1 MILFLLACVVNE
13 EINIDTA
20 SSECAS
26 LNYHNF
32 GDAFMTQYCLG
43 CHAFESLNREGAPTF
58 ITLDT
63 LENIQVFREAIIR
76 TINEETMPPQGGV
89 AEETRQ
95 IAEEW
100 LNCLGE
106 IQ

>member
-1 MILFLLACVVNE
+1 MILFLLACVVND

-43 CHAFESLNREGAPTF
+43 CHASESLNREGAPTT
-58 ITLDT
+58 ITLES
-63 LENIQVFREAIIR
+63 LKNIQDNREAIIR
-76 TINEETMPPQGGV
+76 EIQEETMPPQGGV

-95 IAEEW
+95 LAEEW